1 MHACNS
7 FKGRQLPLAPAC
19 DVLSEPEPDLAVV
32 PGVIDDYRDQHP
44 STAAL
49 VVEVA
54 DTNLEFD
61 RTRKATV
68 YATAGIPDYWIL
80 NLVDRRLEIYRQ
92 PAGAVYCTLSTCA
105 PEDTVAPLGAPESHL
120 RVASMLP

>member
-1 MHACNS
+1 MTPRSPAHATAIRRLQTVLMPI
-7 FKGRQLPLAPAC
+7 FAKGFDVRAQLPLAPAP

-32 PGVIDDYRDQHP
+32 PGAIEDYRDQHP

-54 DTNLEFD
+54 DTSLEFD

-68 YATAGIPDYWIL
+68 YATAGIPEGQISA
-80 NLVDRRLEIYRQ
+80 RGGCE
-92 PAGAVYCTLSTCA
+92 PACA
-105 PEDTVAPLGAPESHL
+105 WFTSG
-120 RVASMLP
+120 